1 MDDNVAQSK
10 ESQESLR
17 NLQMSNY
24 RVSQLIKTTF
34 DDPQQETLLIMLD
47 TQKLANENITHHIS
61 RAEER
66 ITKDIKVKEDQQQK
80 NIKYFSVCMVIL
92 FLVNLGLQVYHH
104 GVNVGQL

>member
-1 MDDNVAQSK
+1 MDDDVAQSK

-17 NLQMSNY
+17 NLQMAHYHMTKS
-24 RVSQLIKTTF
+24 IEKTFTG
-34 DDPQQETLLIMLD
+34 PQQETLLMMAN
-47 TQKLANENITHHIS
+47 TQELANENITHHIS